1 MTIRLTCA
9 QCGSQLKVKDELA
22 GKQGHCPKCKADL
35 VIPAL
40 PTPDVVENPIEM
52 DDDADQAPALAAA
65 DVDSPPV
72 LRMAD
77 RDRALMDDEPEVA
90 LSGRETVS
98 SSAPR
103 EETALSVP
111 LSLNPDDDDLDEAPA
126 LLSAAPPPPPVPAA
140 KPKSKAKPKSEDF
153 DPAEFLMVENP
164 GDSKKPPPRNRPNLD
179 LLEEQYA
186 QAQRS
191 ERALESRPVMG
202 TSNASAADA
211 WDHAKAA
218 KQMMKAIKQ
227 SNTEERRT
235 REEKGTGESFDFV
248 GAFRELGVKAV
259 GGVAVVLV
267 AAFGLYYL
275 ANMAMGGGPKLPP
288 LGYVT
293 GMVKLDGKPLE
304 GVTVY
309 FSPYDPEGVDV
320 KRERYRTSTGV
331 TDANGL
337 YRMYYIEKHQGVA
350 IGKCRVWLSLMGPQG
365 RDLIPPT
372 YADGAG
378 QMRDVA
384 AGSQKIDFELTSR

>member
-9 QCGSQLKVKDELA
+9 ECGSQLKVKDELA

-40 PTPDVVENPIEM
+40 PTPDVVENPVEI
-52 DDDADQAPALAAA
+52 DDGAGDAPALTSAA
-65 DVDSPPV
+65 DEGTPHIGNMAGRDQEWVDE
-72 LRMAD
+72 AE
-77 RDRALMDDEPEVA
+77 AA

-98 SSAPR
+98 SSASH
-103 EETALSVP
+103 EETALSMP
-111 LSLNPDDDDLDEAPA
+111 LSLSPDDLDEAPV
-126 LLSAAPPPPPVPAA
+126 LLSAAPPVSEP
-140 KPKSKAKPKSEDF
+140 KPKPKAKSKPKSEDF
-153 DPAEFLMVENP
+153 DPAEFLMVEDP
-164 GDSKKPPPRNRPNLD
+164 TETKKPPPRNRPNLD

-191 ERALESRPVMG
+191 EQALEARTGG

-227 SNTEERRT
+227 SNTEERKT
-235 REEKGTGESFDFV
+235 REEKGGGESFDFV
-248 GAFRELGVKAV
+248 GAFRELGVKAI
-259 GGVAVVLV
+259 GGVTVVLV

-288 LGYVT
+288 LGYVS
-293 GMVKLDGKPLE
+293 GVVKLDGKPLE
-304 GVTVY
+304 GVTVN
-309 FSPYDPEGVDV
+309 FMPYDPEGVDV
-320 KRERYRTSTGV
+320 KRERYRTSVGM
-331 TDANGL
+331 TDASSL
-337 YRMYYIEKHQGVA
+337 YRMFYLDKHQGVA
-350 IGKCRVWLSLMGPQG
+350 VGKCRVWLSLMGPQG
-365 RDLIPPT
+365 RDLVPST

-378 QMRDVA
+378 QLRDVA